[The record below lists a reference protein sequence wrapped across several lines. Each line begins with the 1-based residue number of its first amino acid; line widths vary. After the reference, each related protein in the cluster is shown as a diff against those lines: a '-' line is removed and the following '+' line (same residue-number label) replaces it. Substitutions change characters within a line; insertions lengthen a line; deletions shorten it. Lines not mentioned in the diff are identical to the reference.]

1 MRPYRLAVL
10 LLPLLL
16 PAASAAPS
24 PYARLYR
31 ELTAVRQYP
40 EVAIAPNGQTV
51 AWVETQT
58 DANGEPSN
66 RSAIFLRDAAGS
78 TPARRLSAAAPGVS
92 AEEHDLA
99 WSPDSRQV
107 AFLSDAAHPGQLDLY
122 VAPAAG
128 GAARQLTHLTG
139 SLSDPKWSPDGLRLA
154 LLYIANAPRVAGPL
168 AAMTPDRG
176 VVEDHFFEQRLT
188 TVDLATGQVREVSPA
203 DLYVYEYD
211 WSPDSTQ
218 FAASAAP
225 GSGDNNWWV
234 AKLYTVNAQS
244 GATRVIHQPSLQM
257 AVPRWSPD
265 GASIAYIG
273 GIMSDEGSTGGDV
286 YLVPAAGGAARDLTP
301 HWKGTA
307 TWLTW
312 MQDGRLLLGEDVDG
326 AAAAGTLDPSSGRL
340 SPLWNGAEVISAGQ
354 GISLAYAA
362 KSANLTSAV
371 IRSSFAAPPEVWA
384 GPVGAWRQLT
394 DANAGRHPSW
404 GKFERLHWTNDGHTV
419 QGWLLYPR
427 DYDPG
432 RKYPMV
438 VSVHGGPSA
447 ANLPGWP
454 GAFFNSSSL
463 STAGFFVLYPNPR
476 GSYGQGEAFTAANVK
491 DFGYGDFRDILAG
504 VDAVTAKLP
513 VDPQR
518 IGIMGWSYG
527 GYMTMW
533 AVTQTTRFKA
543 AVAGAGLSDWLSYYG
558 ENDIDQW
565 MIPFF
570 GASVYDDPA
579 VYARSSPLTFIKNVH
594 TPTLILGGDRDGEV
608 PIPQSY
614 EFWHAL
620 KSLGVKTQFVVYP
633 NEGHRIGQPAH
644 RRDIIERTVAWF
656 EENLK

>member
-1 MRPYRLAVL
+1 L
-10 LLPLLL
+10 LLV
-16 PAASAAPS
+16 AVAAPS

-31 ELTAVRQYP
+31 DLTAVRQYP
-40 EVAIAPNGQTV
+40 DVSIAPDGKTV
-51 AWVETQT
+51 AWVETLT
-58 DANGEPSN
+58 DKNGEPSN
-66 RSAIFLRDAAGS
+66 RSAILLRDAAGS
-78 TPARRLSAAAPGVS
+78 EPARHLSAAAPGAT

-128 GAARQLTHLTG
+128 GAAHQLTHLTG
-139 SLSDPKWSPDGLRLA
+139 YLSDPKWSPDGRRLA
-154 LLYIANAPRVAGPL
+154 LLYIANAPRAAGPL
-168 AAMTPDRG
+168 AAMTPDSG

-188 TVDLATGQVREVSPA
+188 TVDLATGQVREISPA

-218 FAASAAP
+218 FAASAAH

-234 AKLYTVNAQS
+234 AELYTVNAQS
-244 GATRVIHQPSLQM
+244 GATRAIHKPSLQM

-265 GASIAYIG
+265 GRSIAYIG

-286 YLVPAAGGAARDLTP
+286 YLVPAAGGTARDLTP

-326 AAAAGTLDPSSGRL
+326 SAAAGTLDPSSGLL

-371 IRSSFAAPPEVWA
+371 IRSSFASPPEVWA

-394 DANAGRHPSW
+394 DANAGHHPSW
-404 GKFERLHWTNDGHTV
+404 GKFERLHWMNDGQSV

-513 VDPQR
+513 VDPRR

-533 AVTQTTRFKA
+533 AVTQTKRFKA

-570 GASVYDDPA
+570 GASVYNDPA
-579 VYARSSPLTFIKNVH
+579 VYARSSPITFIKNVH

>member
-1 MRPYRLAVL
+1 MRSLRLALFLCPGFL
-10 LLPLLL
+10 LV
-16 PAASAAPS
+16 AVAAPS

-31 ELTAVRQYP
+31 DLTAVRQYP
-40 EVAIAPNGQTV
+40 EVSIAPDGKTV
-51 AWVETQT
+51 AWVETLT
-58 DANGEPSN
+58 DKNGEPSN
-66 RSAIFLRDAAGS
+66 RSAILLRDAAGS
-78 TPARRLSAAAPGVS
+78 EAARHLSAAASGTT

-122 VAPAAG
+122 VVPAAG

-139 SLSDPKWSPDGLRLA
+139 SLSDPKWSPDGRHLA
-154 LLYIANAPRVAGPL
+154 LLYIANAPRAAGPL
-168 AAMTPDRG
+168 AAMTPDSG

-188 TVDLATGQVREVSPA
+188 TVELATGQVREVSPA

-218 FAASAAP
+218 FAASAAH

-234 AKLYTVNAQS
+234 AELYTVNAQS
-244 GATRVIHQPSLQM
+244 GATRAIHKPSLQM

-265 GASIAYIG
+265 GRSIAYIG

-286 YLVPAAGGAARDLTP
+286 YLVPATGGTARDLTP

-326 AAAAGTLDPSSGRL
+326 SAAAGTLDPSSGLL

-371 IRSSFAAPPEVWA
+371 IRTSFASPPEVWA

-394 DANAGRHPSW
+394 DANAGHHPSW
-404 GKFERLHWTNDGHTV
+404 GKFERLHWMNDGQSV

-570 GASVYDDPA
+570 GASVYNDPA
-579 VYARSSPLTFIKNVH
+579 VYARSSPITFIKNVH